1 MEKVK
6 DFLNK
11 RSKVSLLVFLISIIV
26 GILLIF
32 EITNYS
38 DYIRLIAQN
47 TYESEAVLQMSVFAE
62 FNIFICSLFVF
73 TCLFNI
79 VGYLYNNSEFMLIST
94 GLYIILFCI
103 SMYMLEV
110 SGVIFVAC
118 LLLLNLLG
126 YVDQIKLINKKK

>member
-73 TCLFNI
+73 TCFFNI
-79 VGYLYNNSEFMLIST
+79 VGYLYNHSEFMLIST